1 MESLNLITKG
11 KEAMKFK
18 TLMVINA
25 AVCILLGVLVL
36 VAPKFFYGIFG
47 VTLDAAGVFPA
58 WEYGA
63 SLVGVALITWNAR
76 YAKESKG
83 RRAII
88 KGMTVYNAIGCI
100 VTGVAVLNGIMNPLG
115 WGAAAL
121 YLLFTLGF
129 GYFWLNPPTP

>member
-1 MESLNLITKG
+1 
-11 KEAMKFK
+11 MKFK
-18 TLMVINA
+18 TLMIIKA
-25 AVCILLGVLVL
+25 AVCIVMGIPILV
-36 VAPKFFYGIFG
+36 VPKFFYGIFG

-63 SLVGVALITWNAR
+63 SLMGNALLTWNAR

-100 VTGVAVLNGIMNPLG
+100 VTVIAILNGTVNILG
-115 WGAAAL
+115 WGAAAI
-121 YLLFTLGF
+121 YLFFALGF